1 MGQCI
6 DLMGFQNLFLLW
18 KGDHF
23 NVIKMINLQT
33 MSNIQKGTEITGAHT
48 YIHIYIYIYIYI
60 SEFQSFDDFFLI
72 KK

>member
-48 YIHIYIYIYIYI
+48 YIYIYL